1 MNKVLNEIYQIEMQ
15 YKNIS
20 KVILFGSRARG
31 DNTDKSDYDIA
42 VFSNNLSVSEQFKF
56 LNEIDNIDTL
66 NKIDVI
72 FIKEKHIGTEL
83 YQNIMK
89 DGVVIMDK
97 FQIKLNNYKN
107 ALKRLHDAIEEEKI
121 NNSLVVRDGAIQR
134 FEFTS
139 ELAWKTV
146 REFLLKEGAKDI
158 NTPKNVMQAAFA
170 ADIITNAEGWLTIL
184 RDRNLTS
191 HIYDEDDANEI
202 FNRITTE
209 HIKLFDELL
218 EKLTT

>member
-1 MNKVLNEIYQIEMQ
+1 MNKVLNEIYQIAMQ